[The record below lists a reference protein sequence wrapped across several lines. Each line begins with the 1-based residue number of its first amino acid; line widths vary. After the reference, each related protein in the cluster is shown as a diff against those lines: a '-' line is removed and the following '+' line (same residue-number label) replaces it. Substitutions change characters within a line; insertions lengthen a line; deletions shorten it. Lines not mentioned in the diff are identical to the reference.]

1 MKVLQP
7 HAVKHESDRNL
18 LIGPNA
24 FKLLCL
30 VNFMLECFMWD
41 QMYDHVC
48 CSANNVKEAKLIRQI
63 IQVCTTDLLL
73 AQTNSVLVTFW

>member
-7 HAVKHESDRNL
+7 QAVKHEFDKNL

-24 FKLLCL
+24 FKLFCL

-41 QMYDHVC
+41 QMSDHVC
-48 CSANNVKEAKLIRQI
+48 CSATNVKEAKPIRQV
-63 IQVCTTDLLL
+63 IQICTTDPLL
-73 AQTNSVLVTFW
+73 AQTNFVLVML